1 MISLGVRCHYMSAC
15 ARVGIQATGLRPILI
30 ILVWSNVGDGD
41 GDGDG
46 DHDGD
51 SCGRSDL
58 DSKRTGH
65 NEMSWSAHCERP
77 RGWLLQLS
85 RCFNVK
91 LLVS

>member
-41 GDGDG
+41 GDGD
-46 DHDGD
+46 

-77 RGWLLQLS
+77 RGRLLQLS

-91 LLVS
+91 LLLS